1 MKSNNKK
8 FRIVDLFCGLGG
20 LTAGIVDAANE
31 SDYTPEIV
39 LANDINHACM
49 EFYKHNFKKYL
60 LNFFDSSIEVLL
72 ERIRNGTENLYDNI
86 DLVLAGPPCQGNSD
100 LNNKTRRSDPKNSLY
115 LKAIEFIA
123 ISKPKFFIIENVP
136 SVIHAKQNVVD
147 QSLSKLTNMEYDVY
161 DFVVDFEQLGIA
173 QTRKR
178 HVLIGSKKK
187 NNFLKSFLTEAYLN
201 HKPVNLK
208 DVLED
213 LLTVQSTTIFNK
225 PSNMMKDNQ
234 TRVNY
239 LFKNNIYD
247 LPNHMRP
254 KCHQKNHSYKS
265 MYGRLNWDKPAQTLT
280 GGFGSMG
287 QGRFIHPKR
296 KRVITP
302 HEAARIQGLP
312 DWLEFDIVKKR
323 TDLHQMIGNAVPP
336 VLSMELFKQII
347 KELE

>member
-1 MKSNNKK
+1 MKRTNKK

-20 LTAGIVDAANE
+20 LTTGVVEAASE

-39 LANDINHACM
+39 LANDINNACK
-49 EFYKHNFKKYL
+49 EFYNHNFKNNL
-60 LNFFDSSIEVLL
+60 LKFFDTSIEVLL
-72 ERIRNGTENLYDNI
+72 ENIKDGIDDSYDNI

-100 LNNKTRRSDPKNSLY
+100 LNNKTRRNDPKNSLY
-115 LKAIEFIA
+115 LKTIDFIS
-123 ISKPKFFIIENVP
+123 ISKPKFFLIENVP

-147 QSLSKLTNMEYDVY
+147 QSLKKLTDMGYDVY
-161 DFVVDFEQLGIA
+161 DFVVDFEKLGIA

-178 HVLIGSKKK
+178 HILIGSKKK
-187 NNFLKSFLTEAYLN
+187 SSFLKSFLNEAYLN
-201 HKPVNLK
+201 HKPANLK
-208 DVLED
+208 DIIED
-213 LLTVQSTTIFNK
+213 LLTIEPTSIFDK
-225 PSNMMKDNQ
+225 SSNMMKDNQ
-234 TRVNY
+234 VRVNY

-287 QGRFIHPKR
+287 QGRFVHPKQ

-312 DWLEFDIVKKR
+312 DWLDFNIVKKR

-336 VLSMELFKQII
+336 ILSMELFRQII
-347 KELE
+347 KEME